1 MPSMDDPVI
10 VKLTEADLA
19 ERATQMATKLEHV
32 RVLRVKLKADAKATK
47 TLIDSELDDLERMAR
62 VVLESEEEAR
72 QGDLFVDGTLGRVA
86 GELAKRC
93 ACEGGPDAEVKDS
106 ACPLHGI
113 ADGDAPLDDED
124 DEDEPD
130 DDESVGADPVEQ
142 TRAMVEQASPEA
154 VEQLAAD
161 LRAAGIG
168 EEAPVE
174 GAQVVSHVARRATR
188 AESGRA

>member
-93 ACEGGPDAEVKDS
+93 TCEGGPDAEVKDS

-113 ADGDAPLDDED
+113 ADGDAPLDDDED

-130 DDESVGADPVEQ
+130 DDESAGADPVDQ
-142 TRAMVEQASPEA
+142 ARAMVEQASPEA

-174 GAQVVSHVARRATR
+174 GAQVVGRARRSSSAVAR
-188 AESGRA
+188 